1 MRWYIFFFLMVS
13 GYFSCFGQIFKTEMD
28 TTYIRLY
35 PNTIK
40 VKAIFLDRYFDF
52 RLKEKGYDPVV
63 KLAARELSH
72 FGIGLTVWNL
82 NLDLASLIPNP
93 LEKKQLGEE
102 EGFDLQLSLYTR
114 RWNFDAAVERIRNFT
129 LKNAE
134 ILENFEDERSTL
146 NSLDVRRV
154 IVGSTYIFNPEKFSF
169 RSSFIQVDRQLKSAG
184 SPVLSFDYT
193 YLSIESD
200 SLFTPSSISEGTL
213 EPVATKVH
221 KFALQPG
228 YSYNFI
234 YKAWYVNTTVAG
246 GFDVQRMWYD
256 IDNLPDTQIKVQPQ
270 FDLQGGIGYNSDTF
284 SAGFLIF
291 YQLGRT
297 RLSDLIMKINR
308 GSIRIFAAYRF
319 PSPKFVRKVKPKF
332 LD

>member
-1 MRWYIFFFLMVS
+1 MKGYFFFFLMVF
-13 GYFSCFGQIFKTEMD
+13 GYFSGFGQMFKSEMD

-40 VKAIFLDRYFDF
+40 VKGIFLDRYFDL
-52 RLKEKGYDPVV
+52 RLKEKGYDPIV
-63 KLAARELSH
+63 KLAAREQSY
-72 FGIGLTVWNL
+72 FGIGVTVWNL
-82 NLDLASLIPNP
+82 NLDIASLIPNP
-93 LEKKQLGEE
+93 LEKKEIGEE
-102 EGFDLQLSLYTR
+102 EGFDIQLSLYTR
-114 RWNFDAAVERIRNFT
+114 RWNFDAAVERFRNFT

-134 ILENFEDERSTL
+134 ILEDFEDERSTL

-154 IVGSTYIFNPEKFSF
+154 IVGGSYIFHPDKFSF

-193 YLSIESD
+193 YLSIKSD

-221 KFALQPG
+221 KFAVQPG

-234 YKAWYVNTTVAG
+234 HKAWYVNTTVAA
-246 GFDVQRMWYD
+246 GFNVQQVWYNM
-256 IDNLPDTQIKVQPQ
+256 DNLTDTSIKLQPQ
-270 FDLQGGIGYNSDTF
+270 LDVRGGIGYNSDTF
-284 SAGFLIF
+284 SAGALIF

-297 RLSDLIMKINR
+297 RLSDLIMKVNR
-308 GSIRIFAAYRF
+308 GSIRLFAAYRF